1 MQATEQSTLLGYGGA
16 LTLMA
21 KNPQSMP
28 SPSRQP
34 STRACALCVKA
45 KAKCTP
51 HPDIEGVCQRRVAQ
65 LEQKLD
71 GLVTLLTSNQSTLA
85 MAPLSQAS
93 GVLSPTSPVSLNS
106 NASTAEPSTA
116 TPQSIS
122 SDRETTDLTFAPA
135 AENVSVT
142 SQEVPQLKPDGQEAE
157 ILLLEFKTNMTE
169 QFPFVVI
176 DSDSTSQS
184 LHNERPL
191 LWKAIMGAASHGNSD
206 RQMALGANLLE
217 DLTTRLLL
225 KAEKS
230 LDLLQALLVFIACF
244 PYDESY
250 ASRKPDAPIEMFVR
264 AWQKELEIFWS
275 SLPAEYR
282 QNRLLLATY
291 HTIEIALYE
300 VDMSDCPMC
309 LPRVP
314 VKVVDRTGRLEF
326 IYTSLLATRK
336 VFDVYSSVPV
346 DRMSGICFT
355 LWAQFN
361 HALLNG
367 VKLIKSEADGWD
379 LQHARN
385 VLTFPDILHSQ
396 VKAIEEVISRR
407 GLVLE
412 TAMDGKDVFTR
423 FLFKL
428 NNVLRWYESSRFS
441 RIEPQTLSDQPTDP
455 NGFLEAT
462 DGESLP
468 AFDDAFW
475 QNLLDDNWMLV
486 GDGFST

>member
-1 MQATEQSTLLGYGGA
+1 
-16 LTLMA
+16 
-21 KNPQSMP
+21 
-28 SPSRQP
+28 
-34 STRACALCVKA
+34 
-45 KAKCTP
+45 
-51 HPDIEGVCQRRVAQ
+51 
-65 LEQKLD
+65 
-71 GLVTLLTSNQSTLA
+71 
-85 MAPLSQAS
+85 
-93 GVLSPTSPVSLNS
+93 
-106 NASTAEPSTA
+106 
-116 TPQSIS
+116 
-122 SDRETTDLTFAPA
+122 
-135 AENVSVT
+135 
-142 SQEVPQLKPDGQEAE
+142 
-157 ILLLEFKTNMTE
+157 
-169 QFPFVVI
+169 
-176 DSDSTSQS
+176 
-184 LHNERPL
+184 
-191 LWKAIMGAASHGNSD
+191 
-206 RQMALGANLLE
+206 
-217 DLTTRLLL
+217 
-225 KAEKS
+225 
-230 LDLLQALLVFIACF
+230 
-244 PYDESY
+244 
-250 ASRKPDAPIEMFVR
+250 
-264 AWQKELEIFWS
+264 
-275 SLPAEYR
+275 
-282 QNRLLLATY
+282 
-291 HTIEIALYE
+291 
-300 VDMSDCPMC
+300 MSDCSMC

-346 DRMSGICFT
+346 DKLSGICFT

-367 VKLIKSEADGWD
+367 VKLLQSEVDGWD